1 MKLRYLIPFIA
12 LLATGCNNASSSS
25 DNFIGDNSLGDI
37 AYTDIDP
44 LFKLRITDS
53 IFSNKHEGKDIGRV
67 LNIKSTYSLFLD
79 SSNSKSFPSP
89 DDCYFEYD
97 KNYLEIT
104 DCVMDNHRSYP
115 HFVWHLKPIQI
126 TESTSIKVF
135 YLDKLYSS
143 YDISIKDLSIN
154 PSTCASI
161 SKTLNSASELFP
173 DEITIFRDLSTYKNY
188 FASHQYF
195 NYIKNQPTS
204 ETFNNYEYALIRVFG
219 GALGNERELNDTFIL
234 ADTLYFDISSTRS
247 YFEQAPDV
255 TMTTVQN
262 HFLCLVRYP
271 SGLNVNNYDIWLSSI
286 YEA

>member
-1 MKLRYLIPFIA
+1 MKLRYLIPFLT
-12 LLATGCNNASSSS
+12 LLVTGCNNVSSSSS
-25 DNFIGDNSLGDI
+25 DFISSKEEDI
-37 AYTDIDP
+37 TYTDIDP

-79 SSNSKSFPSP
+79 SSNSKSFPSL

-115 HFVWHLKPIQI
+115 HFVWRLKPIQI

-143 YDISIKDLSIN
+143 YDISIKDLSVN
-154 PSTCASI
+154 PISCASI
-161 SKTLNSASELFP
+161 SKSLDSASELFP
-173 DEITIFRDLSTYKNY
+173 DEITIFRDLSTYENY

-204 ETFNNYEYALIRVFG
+204 ETFNNYDYALIRVHS
-219 GALGNERELNDTFIL
+219 ASLGSEPELNDAYII
-234 ADTLYFDISSTRS
+234 DGTLYFDVSSTRS

-271 SGLNVNNYDIWLSSI
+271 SGLNANNYDIWLSVN
-286 YEA
+286 YVE

>member
-1 MKLRYLIPFIA
+1 MKLRYLIPFLT
-12 LLATGCNNASSSS
+12 LLVTGCNNVSSSSS
-25 DNFIGDNSLGDI
+25 DFISSKEEDI
-37 AYTDIDP
+37 TYTDIDP

-115 HFVWHLKPIQI
+115 HFVWYLKPIQI

-143 YDISIKDLSIN
+143 YDISIKDLSVN
-154 PSTCASI
+154 PISCASI
-161 SKTLNSASELFP
+161 SKSLDSVSELFP
-173 DEITIFRDLSTYKNY
+173 DEITIFKDLSSYENY
-188 FASHQYF
+188 FVGRKYF

-204 ETFNNYEYALIRVFG
+204 ETFNNYDYALIRVHS
-219 GALGNERELNDTFIL
+219 ASLGSEPELNDAYII
-234 ADTLYFDISSTRS
+234 DGTLYFDIKSTSKYFDEQVS
-247 YFEQAPDV
+247 YP
-255 TMTTVQN
+255 MTTEQSY
-262 HFLCLVRYP
+262 FLCLLRYP
-271 SGLNVNNYDIWLSSI
+271 TGLNISNYSIWLSVN
-286 YEA
+286 YVE